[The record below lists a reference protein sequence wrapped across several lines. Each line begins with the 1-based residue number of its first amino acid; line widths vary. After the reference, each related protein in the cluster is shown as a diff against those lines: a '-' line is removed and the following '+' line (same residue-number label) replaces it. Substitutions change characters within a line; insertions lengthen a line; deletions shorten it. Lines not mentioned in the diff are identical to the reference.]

1 MPKYIKL
8 FEAFMNEAQ
17 PYKFDPLKTS
27 LTGSTVYIEG
37 TYYAKFPA
45 GRIYIATQD
54 SENLKKQF
62 GNVTVFLPVKNAD
75 IEKKLRD
82 LGGAAALDQNG
93 ELPEYPAGQ
102 FKYLAK
108 YMFNLTDL
116 ITGDN
121 LLANI
126 AKTLSPVAGTSG
138 TAGTAGSAG
147 NYADQFFGT
156 DIMKAFRSH
165 VADVTGVA
173 YQATSSIPL
182 YQAAIQDKQVEAKLK
197 EDLTFLQL
205 VKQTEDQAKKTG
217 VVDFST
223 GKAKDGKVDA
233 EYMALRQKVSDRTA
247 VIRAQVTKVS
257 IGSTGTSGTAGTA
270 GTAGKI

>member
-17 PYKFDPLKTS
+17 PYKFDPLKTA
-27 LTGSTVYIEG
+27 LTGSEVYSGG

-54 SENLKKQF
+54 SETLKTSS
-62 GNVTVFLPVKNAD
+62 GNVTVFLPTKNAD
-75 IEKKLRD
+75 VEKKLKE
-82 LGGAAALDQNG
+82 LGGAAAPKQNG
-93 ELPEYPAGQ
+93 ELAENPAGQ
-102 FKYLAK
+102 FKYLAM
-108 YMFNLTDL
+108 YVFNLTDP
-116 ITGDN
+116 IAGDN

-126 AKTLSPVAGTSG
+126 AKALSPVTSSTG
-138 TAGTAGSAG
+138 TAGSAGSAGSAG
-147 NYADQFFGT
+147 NYADQFFGG

-182 YQAAIQDKQVEAKLK
+182 YQAAIQNKQVEAKLK
-197 EDLTFLQL
+197 EDPEFLKL

-247 VIRAQVTKVS
+247 VIRAQVTKVGS
-257 IGSTGTSGTAGTA
+257 GSTGTSGTAGTA
-270 GTAGKI
+270 GKI